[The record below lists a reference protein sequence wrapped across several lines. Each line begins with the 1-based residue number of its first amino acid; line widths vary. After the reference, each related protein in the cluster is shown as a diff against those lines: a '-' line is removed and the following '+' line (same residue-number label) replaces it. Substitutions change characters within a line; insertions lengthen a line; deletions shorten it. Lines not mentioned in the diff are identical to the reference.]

1 MRVVIVGAGLSGLMA
16 ARELQSLGHTV
27 TVFDKGRGVGGR
39 LATRRIG
46 DAVLDHGAQF
56 FTVRSPE
63 FAQHVQDWSAAGVVH
78 EWCRGFSGDD
88 GHPRHAGTRGMS
100 GVAKHLARDI
110 DVRLD
115 HLVFAL
121 EQQGDSLTVVIDDGS
136 RHECDA
142 VILTAPLPQSFS
154 LLFGAGIEMP
164 DDLRSI
170 DYDRTLGLLAV
181 LDSPDHI
188 VPSPGGLQFPDETF
202 SFIGDNMAKGVSPVP
217 ALTFHATPEWSQ
229 AHFDD
234 DLETIHSLL
243 IEAAQPWL
251 GNARIV
257 ESQPKKWRFATPKA
271 TWPEPCWSTSGGRVV
286 LAGDVFA
293 GPKVEGAALSGLA
306 AARAVVTSVAR

>member
-1 MRVVIVGAGLSGLMA
+1 MRAIIVGAGLSGLMA
-16 ARELQSLGHTV
+16 ARELQSLGHSV
-27 TVFDKGRGVGGR
+27 TLFDKGRGVGGR

-63 FAQHVQDWSAAGVVH
+63 FARHVQEWADAGVVH
-78 EWCRGFSGDD
+78 EWCRGFADND
-88 GHPRHAGTRGMS
+88 GHPRWAGSRGMS
-100 GVAKHLARDI
+100 GVAKHLARDL

-121 EQQGDSLTVVIDDGS
+121 EENGDSHTVVIDDGS

-164 DDLRSI
+164 ADLRSI

-181 LDSPDHI
+181 LDSPDHN
-188 VPSPGGLQFPDETF
+188 VPSPGGLQFADETF
-202 SFIGDNMAKGVSPVP
+202 SFIGDNMAKGVSPAP
-217 ALTFHATPEWSQ
+217 ALTFHASTEWSL

-234 DLETIHSLL
+234 DLETIDTLL
-243 IEAAQPWL
+243 IEAATPWL

-257 ESQPKKWRFATPKA
+257 ES
-271 TWPEPCWSTSGGRVV
+271 
-286 LAGDVFA
+286 
-293 GPKVEGAALSGLA
+293 LA
-306 AARAVVTSVAR
+306 AAHALLAQNN